1 MCCSFDADASS
12 LLLLDSSCA
21 TADLSEASADAAAD
35 SEAGGALADGDV
47 DAGTGGAA
55 ATADSEFSSGLLPSE
70 LGPLA
75 ADAPFSC
82 PSAFSLSPSR
92 SGAFVS
98 FSLFVSFAFLA
109 SSSTSASASEVDSEL
124 DEERFRSCS
133 SEHSNAHS
141 LQ

>member
-70 LGPLA
+70 LGPLT

-98 FSLFVSFAFLA
+98 FSLFVSFFA
-109 SSSTSASASEVDSEL
+109 SSSPSASASEVDSEL